1 WGQPPG
7 TGRAGAAPGTVEM
20 FRRVAGGTINAAG
33 IICTDPVATVAN
45 RKTVLAGLEAAEL
58 VITQDAYTDTA
69 TNTYADLLL
78 PATLWAEADAAM
90 VNSERTVT
98 LQRQS
103 VEPAGAARPDWQL
116 IAQVATA
123 MGFSGFDYGCAA
135 EVFDE
140 IRGFA
145 NPATGYDLRGMSHDG
160 LREGPMQRPCPDPAQ
175 RRNPIRYLN

>member
-45 RKTVLAGLEAAEL
+45 RKTVIAGLEAAEL

-69 TNTYADLLL
+69 TNAYADLLL
-78 PATLWAEADAAM
+78 PATLWAEADAVM
-90 VNSERTVT
+90 VNSERNVT
-98 LQRQS
+98 LLQSS
-103 VEPAGAARPDWQL
+103 VEPAGDARPDWQL
-116 IAQVATA
+116 IAQIATA
-123 MGFSGFDYGCAA
+123 MGFPGFDFASSA

-140 IRGFA
+140 LRQFA
-145 NPATGYDLRGMSHDG
+145 NPATGYD
-160 LREGPMQRPCPDPAQ
+160 
-175 RRNPIRYLN
+175 